1 LFRDLP
7 RAFSRFV
14 PWPRSLQ
21 GQMLFAI
28 AIALLIAQSLSAALI
43 WRAQHERHVGRW

>member
-28 AIALLIAQSLSAALI
+28 AMALLIAQSSAALI